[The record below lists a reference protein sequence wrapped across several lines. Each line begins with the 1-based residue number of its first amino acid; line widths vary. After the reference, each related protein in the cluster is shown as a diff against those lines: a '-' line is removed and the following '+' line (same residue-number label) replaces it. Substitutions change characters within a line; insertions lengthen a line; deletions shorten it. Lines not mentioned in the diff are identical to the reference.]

1 MGEGAEARRFLRRS
15 RHGVLCTL
23 SRRFD
28 GHPYGSVAPFAL
40 DHAARP
46 VILVSRLAEHT
57 RNLESDPRVSLLA
70 HEAERDVQ
78 AGARLTMVGDA
89 SPGKEIATA
98 RYSSYVP
105 GADRLLELG
114 DFSFWTIAPRALR
127 FIGGFGDIRWITA
140 EDYAPPANGLA
151 ELEDGILAHMNR
163 DHTGALRDYCRHYHQ
178 RDCAAATMIGI
189 DCDGFDVSC
198 DSERPLTESRPASSD
213 SASAAIPLPGSHP
226 QPEVGAPAP
235 PSSVLLRFDFEEPVV
250 DAASARAAL
259 AAMARKARAA

>member
-1 MGEGAEARRFLRRS
+1 MSEGAEARRFLRHR

-28 GHPYGSVAPFAL
+28 GHPYGSMVPFVL

-70 HEAERDVQ
+70 HDEGPDVQ
-78 AGARLTMVGDA
+78 AGARLTLVGDA
-89 SPGKEIATA
+89 SPGKQMELA
-98 RYSSYVP
+98 RYLNYVP

-140 EDYAPPANGLA
+140 RDYAPPINALD
-151 ELEDGILAHMNR
+151 ELEDGILAHMNQG
-163 DHTGALRDYCRHYHQ
+163 HAAALRDYCRHYYQ
-178 RDCAAATMIGI
+178 RDCAMAAMIGI
-189 DCDGFDVSC
+189 DCDGF
-198 DSERPLTESRPASSD
+198 
-213 SASAAIPLPGSHP
+213 
-226 QPEVGAPAP
+226 EVRTNGE
-235 PSSVLLRFDFEEPVV
+235 VLRFDFDEPVT
-250 DAASARAAL
+250 DAASARATL
-259 AAMARKARAA
+259 AAMAHKARPE

>member
-1 MGEGAEARRFLRRS
+1 MAEGAAARRFLRR
-15 RHGVLCTL
+15 RRNGVLCTL
-23 SRRFD
+23 SCRFD
-28 GHPYGSVAPFAL
+28 GHPYGSVVPFAL

-46 VILVSRLAEHT
+46 VILVSGLAEHT

-70 HEAERDVQ
+70 HDEERDVQ

-163 DHTGALRDYCRHYHQ
+163 DHAGALRDYCRHYHQ

-189 DCDGFDVSC
+189 DCDGFDVS
-198 DSERPLTESRPASSD
+198 SD
-213 SASAAIPLPGSHP
+213 SD
-226 QPEVGAPAP
+226 VM
-235 PSSVLLRFDFEEPVV
+235 RFDFEEPVV